1 MSRPKGKNQKFK
13 GGQREARLDS
23 PVVIGRNGVREIVQ
37 RFPERVREVLFVG
50 ADSLKEAVPTGAS
63 VRTRAIDKDDLS
75 DLVGSTSHQGV
86 AALLTERIYFLPEDF
101 IDRDGANERSIV
113 VALDDISDP
122 HNFGAIIRA
131 AECFGVQGVLFSKN
145 RGAGITPTVT
155 KVSGG
160 ATELVSLIRVA
171 NLAESLVK
179 FQKADYQIIT
189 LEVGVKAEEIH
200 KAELGNKIVI
210 VAGSEHDGVQ
220 SLISKRADKAVYVP
234 MHGSI
239 DSLNVSQAVA
249 VVLSEI
255 RRRWV

>member
-1 MSRPKGKNQKFK
+1 MNRPKGKNQKFK
-13 GGQREARLDS
+13 GAQREARLDS
-23 PVVIGRNGVREIVQ
+23 PVVIGRNGVREILQ
-37 RFPERVREVLFVG
+37 RCPERVREVLFVG
-50 ADSLKEAVPTGAS
+50 ADSLKEGVPTGAS
-63 VRTRAIDKDDLS
+63 VRTRAIAKDDLS
-75 DLVGSTSHQGV
+75 DLVGSASHQGI
-86 AALLTERIYFLPEDF
+86 AALLTERVYLSPEEF
-101 IDRDGANERSIV
+101 IDQDSGSERSII

-160 ATELVSLIRVA
+160 ATELLPMVRVA
-171 NLAESLVK
+171 NLAEALAR
-179 FQKADYQIIT
+179 FQKAGYQIVT
-189 LEVGVKAEEIH
+189 LEVGMKAEEIY
-200 KAELGNKIVI
+200 KSDLESKIVI

-220 SLISKRADKAVYVP
+220 QLISKRADRAVYVP

-249 VVLSEI
+249 VVLAEV
-255 RRRWV
+255 RRRWK